1 MEVEEFLQNVK
12 STKCE
17 EHVLGMFETLVT
29 TEERAKVILGKFKCL
44 TQANE
49 SRGD

>member
-12 STKCE
+12 STI